1 MIWRQYLEGGALMH
15 RRRLIGL
22 GLSAGVAS
30 ALPAGAA
37 APSGSADPQAFDRLL
52 ARHVRAGRDGVNR
65 VDYRTWRASAA
76 DLAGL
81 AAYVEALQAVGSKGR
96 SRPEQIA
103 YWSNLYNAETL
114 RVVLDAYPVKSILAI
129 RPTLISFG
137 PWKAKTLRVDGR
149 RLSLHEVEHEI
160 LRPMGDPMIHYALNC
175 ASISCP
181 NLPLRAW
188 RGATLAADLDQAA
201 RAYVNHPRAV
211 KVTAKGLILSSIYK
225 WYREDFGAD
234 DAAVLSHLDRYA
246 APSLRGVLARRP
258 TIAGYAYDWDLNAV
272 V

>member
-1 MIWRQYLEGGALMH
+1 MD
-15 RRRLIGL
+15 RRRMIGL
-22 GLSAGVAS
+22 GVSAGVVA
-30 ALPAGAA
+30 ALPARAA
-37 APSGSADPQAFDRLL
+37 AQATSADPQVFDRLL
-52 ARHVRAGRDGVNR
+52 ARHVRAGRDGINR
-65 VDYRTWRASAA
+65 VDYRAWRASVA
-76 DLAGL
+76 DRAGL
-81 AAYVEALQAVGSKGR
+81 AAYVEALQALGSKGR
-96 SRPEQIA
+96 SRSEQIA

-129 RPTLISFG
+129 RPTLVSFG
-137 PWKAKTLRVDGR
+137 PWKAKTLRVDDR

-160 LRPMGDPMIHYALNC
+160 LRPMAGPMIHYALNC

-211 KVTAKGLILSSIYK
+211 QATAKGLILSSIYK

-234 DAAVLSHLDRYA
+234 EAAVLSHLNGYA
-246 APSLRGVLARRP
+246 APPLRAVLGRRP
-258 TIAGYAYDWDLNAV
+258 AIAGYAYDWDLNEAA
-272 V
+272 

>member
-1 MIWRQYLEGGALMH
+1 MD

-22 GLSAGVAS
+22 GLAS
-30 ALPAGAA
+30 LAA
-37 APSGSADPQAFDRLL
+37 VRPDVIAAQGSSADPGELDRLL
-52 ARHVRAGRDGVNR
+52 DRYVRTGADGINR
-65 VDYRTWRASAA
+65 VAYRAWAASAA
-76 DLAGL
+76 DRTALT
-81 AAYVEALQAVGSKGR
+81 AYVQALQAASPKGR
-96 SRPEQIA
+96 PRSDQIA

-129 RPTLISFG
+129 RPTLVSFG

-181 NLPLRAW
+181 NLPPRAW
-188 RGATLAADLDQAA
+188 RRASLGADLDQAA

-211 KVTAKGLILSSIYK
+211 QVTAKGLILSSIYK
-225 WYREDFGAD
+225 WYREDFGPD
-234 DAAVLSHLDRYA
+234 DAAVLNHLTRYA
-246 APSLRGVLARRP
+246 APPLRAVLARRP
-258 TIAGYAYDWDLNAV
+258 AIAGYAYDWDLNQAV
-272 V
+272 

>member
-1 MIWRQYLEGGALMH
+1 MD
-15 RRRLIGL
+15 RRRMIGL
-22 GLSAGVAS
+22 GVSAGVAL
-30 ALPAGAA
+30 ALPARAA
-37 APSGSADPQAFDRLL
+37 AQAASADPQVFDRLL
-52 ARHVRAGRDGVNR
+52 ARHVRAGRDGINR
-65 VDYRTWRASAA
+65 VDYRAWRVSAA
-76 DLAGL
+76 DRAGL
-81 AAYVEALQAVGSKGR
+81 AAYVEALQALGSKGR
-96 SRPEQIA
+96 SRSEQIA

-129 RPTLISFG
+129 RPTLVSFG

-201 RAYVNHPRAV
+201 RAYVNHPRAAQ
-211 KVTAKGLILSSIYK
+211 VTAKGLILSSIYK
-225 WYREDFGAD
+225 WYAEDFGAD
-234 DAAVLSHLDRYA
+234 EAAVLNHLDRYA
-246 APSLRGVLARRP
+246 APPLRAVLGRHPA
-258 TIAGYAYDWDLNAV
+258 IAGYAYDWDLNEAA
-272 V
+272 